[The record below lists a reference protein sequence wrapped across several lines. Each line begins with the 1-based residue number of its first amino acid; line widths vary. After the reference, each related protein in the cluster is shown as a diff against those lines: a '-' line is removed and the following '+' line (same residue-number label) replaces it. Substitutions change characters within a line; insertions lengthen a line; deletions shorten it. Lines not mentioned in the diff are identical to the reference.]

1 MAWGCA
7 EKMQG
12 KLIGVVGPC
21 SSGKTT
27 LLARLAELGLEARHI
42 AQEHSYVPDM
52 WKKIVAPDILLF
64 LDVSY
69 RVSMQRRK
77 LDMTEEEFNRL
88 NERLLHAREHADLY
102 INTDELSIEEVFHR
116 VVEFL
121 SNQD

>member
-1 MAWGCA
+1 
-7 EKMQG
+7 MQG

-21 SSGKTT
+21 SSGKST
-27 LLARLAELGLEARHI
+27 LLARLSEIGIEARHI

-69 RVSMQRRK
+69 QVSMQRRK

-88 NERLLHAREHADLY
+88 NERLSHAREHADLY
-102 INTDELSIEEVFHR
+102 INTDDLSSDEVFQR

-121 SNQD
+121 SNQDRFYNRTE